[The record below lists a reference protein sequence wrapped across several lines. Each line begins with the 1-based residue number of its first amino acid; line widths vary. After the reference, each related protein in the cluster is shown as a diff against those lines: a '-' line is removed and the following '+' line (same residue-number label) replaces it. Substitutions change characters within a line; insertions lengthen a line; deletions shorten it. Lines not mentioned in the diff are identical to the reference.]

1 MTRKK
6 ALDTAVPDLAGRLAV
21 VTGGS
26 DGIGLGLAARLAAAG
41 AEVVLPV
48 RNAAKGAAAVARIR
62 ADVPGARVSTRAL
75 DLASLAS
82 VAELGDTLIAEGR
95 PVDIL
100 VNNAAVMTPA
110 TRHTSD
116 DGLELQFATNHLGH
130 FALTA
135 RLLPLLRAA
144 GGARVA
150 TQTSIGAR
158 QGSLA
163 WDDLQAEHGYPPM
176 KVYNQSK
183 LAIMLFGLELHRRSA
198 AGGWGITSTLAHP
211 GLTSTNLQTSGRN
224 MGRTKE
230 TTWMDRAF
238 KRLSRLGLLVQ
249 TVDDGLRPVLYA
261 ATSPRAVGG
270 AFYGPGGVGNLT
282 GPVVEQPL
290 YRSARSE
297 DEARRIWEVSEELA
311 GVRFP
316 DAPGASGLRA
326 APEGGGGQRVAGPTR
341 GA

>member
-1 MTRKK
+1 MTRKN
-6 ALDTAVPDLAGRLAV
+6 ALDTAVPDLSGKLAV

-26 DGIGLGLAARLAAAG
+26 DGIGRGLGGRLARAG

-48 RNAAKGAAAVARIR
+48 RNAAKGAAAVERIR
-62 ADVPGARVSTRAL
+62 AEVPGARVSTREL
-75 DLASLAS
+75 DLASLES
-82 VAELGDTLIAEGR
+82 VAALGRTLVAEGR

-100 VNNAAVMTPA
+100 VNHAAVMTPA
-110 TRHTSD
+110 TRQTSA

-150 TQTSIGAR
+150 TQSSIGAR
-158 QGSLA
+158 QGALA
-163 WDDLQAEHGYPPM
+163 WDDLQAERGYAPM
-176 KVYNQSK
+176 KVYSQSK
-183 LAIMLFGLELHRRSA
+183 LAVLMFGLELHRRSV

-211 GLTSTNLQTSGRN
+211 GLTSTNLQTAGPNLGRAK
-224 MGRTKE
+224 R

-238 KRLSRLGLLVQ
+238 RWQSRLGLFVQ

-261 ATSPRAVGG
+261 ATAPGAVGG
-270 AFYGPGGVGNLT
+270 AFYGPGGLGHLT

-297 DEARRIWEVSEELA
+297 EEARRVWQVSEELA

-316 DAPGASGLRA
+316 DGVA
-326 APEGGGGQRVAGPTR
+326 AES
-341 GA
+341 